1 MTDFK
6 KLFGANPTQHVTVGE
21 LTLVKFNEEASM
33 TERHTTAEV
42 TDDRHDVKIKF
53 SPDTFKNH
61 GAPVMVYT
69 MAGLGFHPHLM
80 GSFGTFAFLTP
91 QHVYIIDGDL
101 VGHPPESS
109 TEYHYTFNFGKALNN
124 KGWAIRPGWRFA
136 VQAAVVYADGTIHLT
151 DWDFLEVV

>member
-21 LTLVKFNEEASM
+21 LTLVKFNEETSM

-42 TDDRHDVKIKF
+42 TDDRHNVKIKF
-53 SPDTFKNH
+53 SPDTLKNH

-69 MAGLGFHPHLM
+69 VAGLGFHPHLM

-91 QHVYIIDGDL
+91 EYVYIIDGDL
-101 VGHPPESS
+101 VLYATESS
-109 TEYHYTFNFGKALNN
+109 SEYHYTFNFGQALSAQKNL
-124 KGWAIRPGWRFA
+124 RPGWRLA
-136 VQAAVVYADGTIHLT
+136 VQAAVVYADGTILLT